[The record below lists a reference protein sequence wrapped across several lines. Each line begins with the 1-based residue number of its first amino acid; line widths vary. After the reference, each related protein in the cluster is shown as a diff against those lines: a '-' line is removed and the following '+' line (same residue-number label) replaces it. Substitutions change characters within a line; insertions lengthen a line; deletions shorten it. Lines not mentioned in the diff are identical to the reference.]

1 MVSASKKRSEL
12 LSDQEPGE
20 RDITLERAEE
30 LAYSWYLETRYWEA
44 LERYRRER
52 QEPQHRE
59 DPSPEEDAEQGEDPN
74 QDSPV
79 EIVHDEQREDGL
91 VCFWIT
97 DYAPL
102 GAKKQA
108 TRHAYVCVDPQ
119 SGALIPQ
126 SIEATIPRS

>member
-1 MVSASKKRSEL
+1 MVSASRKRSEL
-12 LSDQEPGE
+12 LSDEEPGE
-20 RDITLERAEE
+20 HGVTRERAEE

-52 QEPQHRE
+52 QEPHHRE
-59 DPSPEEDAEQGEDPN
+59 DPSPEEDTEEGEDPN
-74 QDSPV
+74 QDNPV
-79 EIVHDEQREDGL
+79 ELLHDESREDGL

-102 GAKKQA
+102 GEKKHA
-108 TRHAYVCVDPQ
+108 TRHAYVCID
-119 SGALIPQ
+119 SRTGALIPQ